1 MVKVKSR
8 KVDASKW
15 PMCFFYGTRHSDS
28 QKHPVVMILSNFCMV
43 FLVVNW
49 FGNLNT
55 VYCNLIQVTTPKIQA
70 VGKKKKVKTP
80 VVTVTPPV
88 KKFKTNVEAG
98 KRESTKAL
106 NDRGNK
112 TETKQQRLQSTCEYV
127 ECMTKVS

>member
-1 MVKVKSR
+1 M
-8 KVDASKW
+8 
-15 PMCFFYGTRHSDS
+15 
-28 QKHPVVMILSNFCMV
+28 
-43 FLVVNW
+43 
-49 FGNLNT
+49 
-55 VYCNLIQVTTPKIQA
+55 TTPKIQA